1 MIVIPDMFLEGVNG
15 SLRFRLLRYEFPE
28 INDDKW
34 DSNWLVVFGEGHID
48 GRRWRFESPCLST
61 AEVGA
66 LADWLHKV
74 ANGEEVGEIGFMEPH
89 LEFDLIGSSHV
100 RVSFA
105 LEAAPTWV
113 DRYDLD
119 NRTGFDVTI
128 GAHLAKAAADLRSQ
142 FEAFPVRGMEER

>member
-1 MIVIPDMFLEGVNG
+1 MSEIADVLLAGTNG
-15 SLRFRLLRYEFPE
+15 SLRLRLARYEFPE
-28 INDDKW
+28 ILDDEW

-61 AEVGA
+61 AEVGV

-74 ANGEEVGEIGFMEPH
+74 ANGEGVDEIGFMEPH
-89 LEFDLIGSSHV
+89 LEFDLIGRLHV

-113 DRYDLD
+113 DGCDLD
-119 NRTGFDVTI
+119 NRIGFDVPI
-128 GAHLAKAAADLRSQ
+128 GPHLAEAAANLRSQ
-142 FEAFPVRGMEER
+142 LEAFPVRGMDE